1 MQYYLHDGREQYGP
15 FALDELRNQ
24 SLLKSDSLI
33 WHEGMTDW
41 VKANQVEELKEFLKL
56 VPPPLSKPP
65 AFVSPE
71 SKTIISSIEPEQKS
85 SSHSSWKTVAVIVL
99 VIVLGY
105 AAYGVYDK
113 QQKASYE
120 EERVSQEE
128 SLKRQV
134 RDNIRS
140 YVHAGN
146 SAYQING
153 LGGINGL
160 SIEVANQTDYLLD
173 NVRVVIRYIKANGET
188 WKEEALDFALIS
200 PNKKMT
206 LRAPDSD
213 RGTSIDYKI
222 VSIKSA
228 ALGL

>member
-1 MQYYLHDGREQYGP
+1 MQYYLHDGRDQYGP
-15 FALDELRNQ
+15 FTLDELRSH
-24 SLLKSDSLI
+24 SLLKSDTLI
-33 WHEGMTDW
+33 WHEGITDW
-41 VKANQVEELKEFLKL
+41 TKANQLDELKEFLKPS
-56 VPPPLSKPP
+56 PPPLSKPP
-65 AFVSPE
+65 AFA
-71 SKTIISSIEPEQKS
+71 TIENKPIPTLKEPEQKS
-85 SSHSSWKTVAVIVL
+85 SSHSSWKSLAVIVL
-99 VIVLGY
+99 VVVLAY

-113 QQKASYE
+113 QQQNSRAQ
-120 EERVSQEE
+120 ERFTQEQD
-128 SLKRQV
+128 LKRQV

-146 SAYQING
+146 SAYQISG

-173 NVRVVIRYIKANGET
+173 NVRVMIRYIKANGET
-188 WKEEALDFALIS
+188 WKEETLDFALIS
-200 PNKKMT
+200 PNQKMT

-222 VSIKSA
+222 ISIKSA

>member
-1 MQYYLHDGREQYGP
+1 MEYFLHDGRDQYGP
-15 FALDELRNQ
+15 FTLEELRSQ
-24 SLLKSDSLI
+24 SLFKSDTLI
-33 WHEGMTDW
+33 WHAGMTGW
-41 VKANQVEELKEFLKL
+41 VKASQLDELKEFLKP

-65 AFVSPE
+65 AFALPE
-71 SKTIISSIEPEQKS
+71 NKPTISKVDPGQKS
-85 SSHSSWKTVAVIVL
+85 SSHSSWKTLVVIVL
-99 VIVLGY
+99 VVVLTY

-113 QQKASYE
+113 QQQNSRAQ
-120 EERVSQEE
+120 ERFIQEQD
-128 SLKRQV
+128 LKKQV

-146 SAYQING
+146 SAYQISG
-153 LGGINGL
+153 LGGIYGL
-160 SIEVANQTDYLLD
+160 SIDVTNQTDYLLD

-188 WKEEALDFALIS
+188 WKEEALDFALIP
-200 PNKKMT
+200 PNGKMT

-222 VSIKSA
+222 ISIKST

>member
-1 MQYYLHDGREQYGP
+1 MLYYLHDGQNQHGP
-15 FALDELRNQ
+15 FTIDELRNH
-24 SLLKSDSLI
+24 SLFKPDTKV

-41 VKANQVEELKEFLKL
+41 LTVSQVDEIKGFLKS
-56 VPPPLSKPP
+56 VPPPLSIPP
-65 AFVSPE
+65 IIPPKESRTTTTKTEAKSP
-71 SKTIISSIEPEQKS
+71 SS
-85 SSHSSWKTVAVIVL
+85 SSWKTLAAIILVVI
-99 VIVLGY
+99 IAY

-113 QQKASYE
+113 QQQNNRT
-120 EERVSQEE
+120 EERFNQEQE
-128 SLKRQV
+128 VKKQV

-140 YVHAGN
+140 YVNAEN

-153 LGGINGL
+153 LGGIYGL
-160 SIEVANQTDYLLD
+160 SISVTNQTNYLLD
-173 NVRVVIRYIKANGET
+173 NVRVAIRYIKSNGET
-188 WKEEALDFALIS
+188 WKEETLDFALIP

-222 VSIKSA
+222 VSIKSS